1 MTQFSNVYQV
11 ALLSS
16 VAGAASVVIVPQAM
30 FNPAIPVGPTYQFYP
45 WVNLNSTTPLTPF
58 TNNLMVAAPF
68 ATTNTTIK
76 APDITNVRFLNTM
89 NDLQS
94 SGKLIVSVFYEP
106 LAQSW
111 ALPLTPAN
119 ATFA

>member
-16 VAGAASVVIVPQAM
+16 VAGATSVVIVPQGM
-30 FNPAIPVGPTYQFYP
+30 FNPATPSGATYQFYP
-45 WVNLNSTTPLTPF
+45 WVNINSTTPLSPF
-58 TNNLMVAAPF
+58 TNNLMITAPF
-68 ATTNTTIK
+68 ATTSTTIK

-106 LAQSW
+106 LSPGW
-111 ALPLTPAN
+111 GLPMTPAN
-119 ATFA
+119 ATFT